1 MYFFFTDLGSKCDIY
16 IYIYILF
23 NLIIIVKKKLSNPW
37 VQPEPTQPMWVG
49 LGWTYVI
56 SWVGLC

>member
-23 NLIIIVKKKLSNPW
+23 NLIIIVKKILSNPW